1 MLASVTP
8 IINLL
13 QSDMTILIGFSSI
26 IGLMIGS
33 FLNVVIYRLP
43 KMMEIEWE
51 QNCSEEKPLERK
63 FNLASP
69 ASSCPHCGHRIS
81 TIENIPVLSYCWLKG
96 KCSQCKKSISLRYPA
111 IELLSALS
119 VALSFWHF
127 GYSFTAIAA
136 SFFILALITLTAIDL
151 DTHLLPDTITLP
163 LLWLG
168 LLFNLNKGFVD
179 INSAVIGAALGYL
192 ILWSVYWLF
201 KLITKK
207 EGMGYGDFKMLA
219 AIGAWFGWQALP
231 AVILLSSL
239 AGSIAGLTMITFG
252 KSHRNSQI
260 PFGPFIAAAGIIMLF
275 SGAQISRIY
284 LG

>member
-13 QSDMTILIGFSSI
+13 QSDMTILIGVSSI

-33 FLNVVIYRLP
+33 FLNVVICRLP

-69 ASSCPHCGHRIS
+69 ASSCPHCSHRIS
-81 TIENIPVLSYCWLKG
+81 AIENIPVLSYCWLKG

-111 IELLSALS
+111 IELLSAFS

-168 LLFNLNKGFVD
+168 LLFNLNEGFVD

-239 AGSIAGLTMITFG
+239 AGSIAGLSMITFG

>member
-69 ASSCPHCGHRIS
+69 ASSCPHCSHRIS
-81 TIENIPVLSYCWLKG
+81 AIENIPVLSYCWLKG

-168 LLFNLNKGFVD
+168 LLFNLNEGFVD

>member
-13 QSDMTILIGFSSI
+13 QSDMTILIGVSSI

-51 QNCSEEKPLERK
+51 QNCSQEKPLERK

-69 ASSCPHCGHRIS
+69 ASSCPHCSHRIS
-81 TIENIPVLSYCWLKG
+81 AIENIPVLSYCWLKG

-168 LLFNLNKGFVD
+168 LLFNLNEGFVD

>member
-13 QSDMTILIGFSSI
+13 QSDMTILIGVSSI

>member
-1 MLASVTP
+1 MLASVTH

-69 ASSCPHCGHRIS
+69 ASSCPHCSHRIS
-81 TIENIPVLSYCWLKG
+81 AIENIPVLSYCWLKG

-168 LLFNLNKGFVD
+168 LLFNLNEGFVD

-231 AVILLSSL
+231 AIILLSSL

>member
-51 QNCSEEKPLERK
+51 QNCSQEKPLERK

-69 ASSCPHCGHRIS
+69 ASSCPHCSHRIS
-81 TIENIPVLSYCWLKG
+81 AIENIPVLSYCWLKG

-168 LLFNLNKGFVD
+168 LLFNLNEGFVD